1 MKQISFI
8 HIADLHLDAS
18 FSSLG
23 DMEKA
28 CIRRNELQNFLQS
41 IVEKVLAQNVDLLII
56 SGDFFEDSSVKGS
69 TILTVKNLF
78 SELYKTEIII
88 CPGNHDPLK
97 ENSYYKA
104 LGWGSNVHILED
116 SQQVLYLEKYN
127 ACIYNL
133 GTRGNV
139 ASDYPIIHS
148 KAISR
153 ERFNFLVF
161 HGTVDMPFEEDNYN
175 PITSKELFSLG
186 MDYIAL
192 GHMHCYSQFKN
203 ERTVMINPGSPEP
216 MGFDEEGVHGFIQGE
231 IVLSEDNKKSINTEF
246 ISSATRHYHNIDVN
260 INDCKSDNEV
270 IDKIV
275 RDEHLK
281 FYPTDLYSITLKGF
295 ISEEYKLGIKN
306 ILEVFQQ
313 KCFFIRIKNQT
324 SIQFDYEKYL
334 EDPGIKGEFVRRIM
348 DMQESET
355 LPKRRETLFMALQ
368 YGLQALENGRIDQ

>member
-1 MKQISFI
+1 MKQVSFI
-8 HIADLHLDAS
+8 HIADLHLDSS

-23 DMEKA
+23 DADKA
-28 CIRRNELQNFLQS
+28 SIRRNELQNFLKI
-41 IVEKVLAQNVDLLII
+41 IVEKVLAQNVDLLLI
-56 SGDFFEDSSVKGS
+56 SGDFFEASSVKGS
-69 TILTVKNLF
+69 TILTAKNLF

-104 LGWGSNVHILED
+104 SEWGSNVHILED

-139 ASDYPIIHS
+139 ANDYPIIHG
-148 KAISR
+148 KDISN
-153 ERFNFLVF
+153 ERFNFLSF

-175 PITSKELFSLG
+175 SITSKELFSLG
-186 MDYIAL
+186 MDYVAL
-192 GHMHCYSQFKN
+192 GHMHCYSQLKN
-203 ERTVMINPGSPEP
+203 ERTLMINPGSPEP
-216 MGFDEEGVHGFIQGE
+216 MGFDEEGIHGFIQGK
-231 IVLSEDNKKSINTEF
+231 IVISEDNQKSIYTEF
-246 ISSATRHYHNIDVN
+246 VPSATRHYHNIDVN

-270 IDKIV
+270 IAKMV
-275 RDEHLK
+275 YEENLK
-281 FYPTDLYSITLKGF
+281 FSPTDLYSITLKGF
-295 ISEEYKLGIKN
+295 ISEGYKLGIKN
-306 ILEVFQQ
+306 ILDAFQQ
-313 KCFFIRIKNQT
+313 KCFFIRIKNET

-355 LPKRRETLFMALQ
+355 LQKRRETLFMALQ
-368 YGLQALENGRIDQ
+368 YGLQALENGRVDQ